1 MSNKQT
7 VDMSISTSKTYNIGP
22 LILSINDTEIVVKI
36 PLEEYD
42 LVQDENFGSEIHK
55 ALIHKLRAFE
65 ILGMLTALPQTFGD
79 WFQQL
84 VQEKIVKLEQLSEPK
99 SRIKTLVLSC

>member
-1 MSNKQT
+1 MSA
-7 VDMSISTSKTYNIGP
+7 STSNTYNIGP
-22 LILSINDTEIVVKI
+22 TILSISENKIFVEI
-36 PLEEYD
+36 PLNEYD

-55 ALIHKLRAFE
+55 ALIHELRAFE